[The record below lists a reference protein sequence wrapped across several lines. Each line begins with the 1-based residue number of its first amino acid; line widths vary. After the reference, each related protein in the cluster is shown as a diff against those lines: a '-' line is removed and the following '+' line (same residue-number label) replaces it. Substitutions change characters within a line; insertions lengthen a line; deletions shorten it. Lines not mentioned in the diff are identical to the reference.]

1 MPPAFPSIRVRQQP
15 QHDLE
20 RDHEW
25 VTIVWDDPVNLMS
38 YVTMVFMRHFG
49 YSRDKADQLMLAVH
63 HEGERWSGAARGRRW
78 RPTSSPCIAM
88 GCAQR

>member
-1 MPPAFPSIRVRQQP
+1 MPLAFPSIRVRQQP
-15 QHDLE
+15 QHGPE

-49 YSRDKADQLMLAVH
+49 YSRDKAD
-63 HEGERWSGAARGRRW
+63 
-78 RPTSSPCIAM
+78 
-88 GCAQR
+88 